1 MPQNIK
7 SQSSSDKLQS
17 QNQIK
22 KIMRPA
28 IPRDDL
34 TGAHAGRE
42 NLGNKGTKSQD
53 KSTNVKSRKTE
64 KSKTRTPI
72 I

>member
-7 SQSSSDKLQS
+7 SQSSADKLQS
-17 QNQIK
+17 RNQIK

-34 TGAHAGRE
+34 TGAHAGSE
-42 NLGNKGTKSQD
+42 NLGNKGIKSQD
-53 KSTNVKSRKTE
+53 KSTNVKSRKTA

>member
-1 MPQNIK
+1 MPQNIR
-7 SQSSSDKLQS
+7 SQSSPDKLQTR
-17 QNQIK
+17 NQIK
-22 KIMRPA
+22 KTMRPA

-34 TGAHAGRE
+34 TGAHAGKE
-42 NLGNKGTKSQD
+42 NLGNKGVKSQD
-53 KSTNVKSRKTE
+53 KSTNVKSRKTA